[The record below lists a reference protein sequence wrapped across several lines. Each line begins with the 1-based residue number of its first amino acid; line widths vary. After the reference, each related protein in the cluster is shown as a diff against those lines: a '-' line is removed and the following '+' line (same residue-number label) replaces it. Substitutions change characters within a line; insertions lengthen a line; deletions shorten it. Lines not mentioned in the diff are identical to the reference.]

1 MFTNPTDF
9 VHSRSMRDSLKRGLA
24 RQAIDTADRAAP
36 DLPDL
41 LRMAADLRPN
51 AKALERL
58 ARRIMRRPGV
68 SRVVL
73 ARNGKGLSFTIRA
86 VRMLDTRVEGQTAF
100 HETGLVYLRAQV
112 RKPGPSTDCRLTA
125 VSFCAHALE
134 RLVER
139 SDHDLRTALLPQVDA
154 EAEAIFLGWD
164 RGARIEDGDDE
175 YYRAVKPGLWAGGH
189 DEMAADAGWNL
200 SGGSGA
206 LPVFSARTFLSGAEM
221 RPTVLLR
228 WRDDPFCRMG

>member
-1 MFTNPTDF
+1 MFTNTTDF

-112 RKPGPSTDCRLTA
+112 RKPGPSTDCRLPEDLDQIDRA
-125 VSFCAHALE
+125 GALRQAAE
-134 RLVER
+134 V
-139 SDHDLRTALLPQVDA
+139 LLA
-154 EAEAIFLGWD
+154 EAAEEALSQSD
-164 RGARIEDGDDE
+164 RDTASAALARLYTLTQEV
-175 YYRAVKPGLWAGGH
+175 RA
-189 DEMAADAGWNL
+189 
-200 SGGSGA
+200 
-206 LPVFSARTFLSGAEM
+206 
-221 RPTVLLR
+221 
-228 WRDDPFCRMG
+228 